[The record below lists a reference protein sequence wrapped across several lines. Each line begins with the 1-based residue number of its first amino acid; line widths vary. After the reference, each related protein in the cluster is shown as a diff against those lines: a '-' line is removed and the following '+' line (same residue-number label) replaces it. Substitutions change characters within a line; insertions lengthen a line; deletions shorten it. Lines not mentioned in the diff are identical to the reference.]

1 MTLIIDASALIA
13 WVMPD
18 ETGLDLDRALALH
31 GDLIAPW
38 LLWAELRNIL
48 LVSERRSRLSAGMAE
63 QIIEPL
69 DGLGILLDTSPSSQV
84 VMELSR
90 RHGLTAYDALYLEC
104 ALRHG
109 GVLATLDQPLSRA
122 AKAEG
127 VATIS

>member
-18 ETGLDLDRALALH
+18 ETGLDLDRALAVH
-31 GDLIAPW
+31 NDVIAPW
-38 LLWAELRNIL
+38 LLWIELRNIL
-48 LVSERRSRLSAGMAE
+48 LVSERRGRLSAGMAE

-69 DGLGILLDTSPSSQV
+69 EGLGILLDTSPSSQV

-90 RHGLTAYDALYLEC
+90 RHGLTAYDAVYLEC

>member
-18 ETGLDLDRALALH
+18 EAGLDLDRALALH
-31 GDLIAPW
+31 GDVIAPW
-38 LLWAELRNIL
+38 LLWVELRNIL
-48 LVSERRSRLSAGMAE
+48 LVSERRGRLSAGMAE

-69 DGLGILLDTSPSSQV
+69 DGLGFLLDTNPSSQV

-109 GVLATLDQPLSRA
+109 GALATLDKPLSRA
-122 AKAEG
+122 AEAEG

>member
-18 ETGLDLDRALALH
+18 ETGLDLDRALAVH
-31 GDLIAPW
+31 NDVIAPW
-38 LLWAELRNIL
+38 LLWIELRNIL
-48 LVSERRSRLSAGMAE
+48 LVSERRGRLSAGMAE

-90 RHGLTAYDALYLEC
+90 RHGLTAYDAVYLEC